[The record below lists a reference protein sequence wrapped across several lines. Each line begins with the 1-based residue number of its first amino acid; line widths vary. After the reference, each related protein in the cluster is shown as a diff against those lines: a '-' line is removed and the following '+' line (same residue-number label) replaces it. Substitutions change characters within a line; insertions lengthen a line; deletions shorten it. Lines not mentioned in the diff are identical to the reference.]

1 MWREW
6 GHNKRVLED
15 VQTELQLEK
24 TLLKA
29 LVPKEIVTRLLNG
42 ENQIADNF
50 PEATVRKP

>member
-29 LVPKEIVTRLLNG
+29 LVPEEIVTRLLNG

-50 PEATVRKP
+50 PEATVQKP

>member
-6 GHNKRVLED
+6 RQNRRVLAD
-15 VQTELQLEK
+15 VQRELQLEK